1 VPAAKPGARAVALLV
16 VRHARAGHR
25 SEWEGDDRLRPLDE
39 KGRRQAAGLPS
50 LLARFEIARIAS
62 GSYLRCMQTV
72 EPLSQQRGLPIEERR
87 ELDEGASLEET
98 LALLRELGDD
108 AVLCTQGDVLENLFG
123 ESGQKG
129 STRIV
134 ELEDGEPVVL
144 DYVPPPA

>member
-1 VPAAKPGARAVALLV
+1 MPLLV
-16 VRHARAGHR
+16 VRHALAGHQ

-39 KGRRQAAGLPS
+39 KGRRQAAGLPG

-62 GSYLRCMQTV
+62 GSYLRCTQTV
-72 EPLSQQRGLPIEERR
+72 EPLSEQRGLPIEERH
-87 ELDEGASLEET
+87 ELDEGASLRET
-98 LALLRELGDD
+98 LALFRELGDD

-134 ELEDGEPVVL
+134 ELRDGEPAVL
-144 DYVPPPA
+144 EYLPPPA